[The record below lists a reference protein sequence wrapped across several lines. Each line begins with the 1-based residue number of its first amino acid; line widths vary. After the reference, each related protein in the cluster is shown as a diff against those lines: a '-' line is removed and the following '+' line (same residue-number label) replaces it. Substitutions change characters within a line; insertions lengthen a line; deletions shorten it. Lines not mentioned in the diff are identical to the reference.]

1 MATILSAVLLRIL
14 PALTGSSCASVVL
27 AATDF
32 QKQTTAQA
40 RRTVMLKTGGS
51 SENIAN
57 MLTAHEREPT
67 DFPDDSPLG
76 KGDLR
81 EPREPVPE
89 FDEDEDDLD
98 ETEEIELDSI
108 LDADDP
114 DDDLPPPE

>member
-1 MATILSAVLLRIL
+1 
-14 PALTGSSCASVVL
+14 
-27 AATDF
+27 
-32 QKQTTAQA
+32 
-40 RRTVMLKTGGS
+40 MLKTGGS

>member
-1 MATILSAVLLRIL
+1 M
-14 PALTGSSCASVVL
+14 PN
-27 AATDF
+27 
-32 QKQTTAQA
+32 
-40 RRTVMLKTGGS
+40 TGGN
-51 SENIAN
+51 SESLAN
-57 MLTAHEREPT
+57 RLTAHGREPT